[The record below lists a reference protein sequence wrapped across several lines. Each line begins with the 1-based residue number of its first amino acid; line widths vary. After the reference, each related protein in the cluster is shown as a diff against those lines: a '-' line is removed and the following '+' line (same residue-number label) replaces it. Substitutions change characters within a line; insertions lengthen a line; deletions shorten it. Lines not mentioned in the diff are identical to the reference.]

1 MKWFAAILMIANVV
15 IFLGV
20 SDREIENIA
29 SQGDARPDVNKE
41 SMLLLKEVAP
51 EPAAPDG
58 VEFSATITAPNVSVE
73 TDLPTTS
80 VASEDVASISI
91 DELGAATVTIPGDI
105 EQAAPGSQIAVVA
118 AADESSADWSCYRI
132 GPFKDLSLWRTA
144 QDWVT
149 DRGLGYQ
156 PVRSESR
163 ELRAVRVYVG
173 PFASI
178 SAAQPAI
185 ENLKQRELDHFVYLK
200 DGGEARISLGYF
212 TQEELA
218 VKFVDYLVSQQIE
231 AKSQPE
237 YRTLGPFD
245 WMDVKISSGA
255 RGVLLS
261 RDWGSDVTTIDEQP
275 CPQG

>member
-1 MKWFAAILMIANVV
+1 MKWLAAILMIANVV

-20 SDREIENIA
+20 SDRQIENIT

-41 SMLLLKEVAP
+41 SMLLLKEV
-51 EPAAPDG
+51 EPAPSPL
-58 VEFSATITAPNVSVE
+58 VEAVFPSTVTAPNVSVE
-73 TDLPTTS
+73 TDLPTTD

-91 DELGAATVTIPGDI
+91 DQSGAATVSIPGAVEGGATGPQI
-105 EQAAPGSQIAVVA
+105 AAAAP
-118 AADESSADWSCYRI
+118 ADQSAADWSCYRI
-132 GPFKDLSLWRTA
+132 GPFKDLSLWRNA

-173 PFASI
+173 PFESI

-185 ENLKQRELDHFVYLK
+185 ENLKKRELDHFVYLK
-200 DGGEARISLGYF
+200 NGGEARISLGYF

-218 VKFVDYLVSQQIE
+218 AKFVDNLVSQQIE
-231 AKSQPE
+231 AKSQPQ

-245 WMDVKISSGA
+245 WMDVRISSGA

-261 RDWGSDVTTIDEQP
+261 RDWGSDATTIEERP